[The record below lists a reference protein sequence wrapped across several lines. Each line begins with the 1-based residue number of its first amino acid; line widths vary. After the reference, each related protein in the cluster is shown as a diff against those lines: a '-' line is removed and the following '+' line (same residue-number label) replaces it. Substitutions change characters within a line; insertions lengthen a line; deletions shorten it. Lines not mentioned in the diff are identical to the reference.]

1 MNGGRVGFSGSTV
14 RRLTPV
20 RGFYYD
26 VLGFHGYK
34 RYIGASS
41 IYITAS
47 SFLLIRPPLR
57 PGLALLY
64 RANQMPARFS
74 RLCRGKYLDL
84 SNTRRETLVL
94 FSFFSSVSVR
104 CRQAKRSIQLFP
116 LSSLNFFQNLE
127 ERKNERTKKKKEVGC
142 ELHIR

>member
-41 IYITAS
+41 IYLYNGIVLPSDPPS
-47 SFLLIRPPLR
+47 SPP
-57 PGLALLY
+57 
-64 RANQMPARFS
+64 RAR
-74 RLCRGKYLDL
+74 
-84 SNTRRETLVL
+84 
-94 FSFFSSVSVR
+94 SFISGEPNA
-104 CRQAKRSIQLFP
+104 CSIFTP
-116 LSSLNFFQNLE
+116 LS
-127 ERKNERTKKKKEVGC
+127 RKVFGFE
-142 ELHIR
+142 

>member
-64 RANQMPARFS
+64 R
-74 RLCRGKYLDL
+74 
-84 SNTRRETLVL
+84 
-94 FSFFSSVSVR
+94 
-104 CRQAKRSIQLFP
+104 
-116 LSSLNFFQNLE
+116 
-127 ERKNERTKKKKEVGC
+127 RTKCLLDFHASVAES
-142 ELHIR
+142 IWI